1 MSDATGFVV
10 GLIALA
16 STGIT
21 KKFLSDQPVKT
32 TGWEILTKPTTMT
45 GEITPPTSDA
55 GVRPQCAVGEKA
67 KFNTQTDE
75 WQCVPSGWD

>member
-32 TGWEILTKPTTMT
+32 GWEILTEPTTVN
-45 GEITPPTSDA
+45 GKPPTSEA
-55 GVRPQCAVGEKA
+55 GIRPQCALGEKA
-67 KFNTQTDE
+67 VHFENPDR
-75 WQCVPSGWD
+75 WVCVPDFK

>member
-32 TGWEILTKPTTMT
+32 TGWEILTEPTTVN
-45 GEITPPTSDA
+45 GRPPTSEA